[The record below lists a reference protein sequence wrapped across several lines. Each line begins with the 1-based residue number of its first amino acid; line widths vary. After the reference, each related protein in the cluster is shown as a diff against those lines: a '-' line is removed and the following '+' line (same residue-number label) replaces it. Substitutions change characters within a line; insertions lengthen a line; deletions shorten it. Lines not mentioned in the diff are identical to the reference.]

1 MEEKKKARPTSR
13 KTKSKIVGVELVV
26 SDPANACC
34 SADPANACCSAD
46 PANAG
51 CSADPANAGCS
62 ADPPI
67 ISEPKCDSPV
77 VPKKRGRKPKGGKI
91 IDIGIAETKKDV
103 FKPNIIL
110 HLKCSSTDLDCD
122 GNRESDF
129 SQVNINSYSS
139 DIPNYHLINTMTH
152 DIPAES
158 DVLFGSVQPPA
169 VIPDLGSLIMSDDNP
184 ITMTSNGSRKEI
196 WKKLKSLEHL
206 LHMNSVPDSNAACFW
221 CTYEFD
227 NPPAYIPKMFLKNS
241 YHVYGCFCS
250 PECAVA
256 YLMNE
261 NLDSSSKFERYSLL
275 NTIYNSVYGY
285 SKNIKPAPDPHYL
298 LNKFFGN
305 LSIQEYRAL
314 LRSDRLFLVV
324 DKPIT
329 RILPELHE
337 DNDEFI
343 INNKIIPTASNYQVK
358 RKLKSTVN
366 KTHSTENF
374 GIFAP
379 SVP

>member
-1 MEEKKKARPTSR
+1 MEEKKKARPTSK
-13 KTKSKIVGVELVV
+13 KTKAKIVEVELVV
-26 SDPANACC
+26 SET
-34 SADPANACCSAD
+34 
-46 PANAG
+46 
-51 CSADPANAGCS
+51 
-62 ADPPI
+62 PPEGNCTPS

-77 VPKKRGRKPKGGKI
+77 IPKKRGRKPKGGKI
-91 IDIGIAETKKDV
+91 IEVGVTETKKDV

-110 HLKCSSTDLDCD
+110 HLKCSSADLKRD

-139 DIPNYHLINTMTH
+139 DIPTYHVINGPV
-152 DIPAES
+152 DIEAENG
-158 DVLFGSVQPPA
+158 LFSAAHPP
-169 VIPDLGSLIMSDDNP
+169 VIPDLDSLSMSNTSPMKSVGSH
-184 ITMTSNGSRKEI
+184 KEI

-206 LHMNSVPDSNAACFW
+206 LHINSVPDSNAACFW

-256 YLMNE
+256 FLMNE

-298 LNKFFGN
+298 LDKFFGN
-305 LSIQEYRAL
+305 LSIHEYRAL
-314 LRSDRLFLVV
+314 LQSDRLFLVV

-358 RKLKSTVN
+358 RKLKTTNN
-366 KTHSTENF
+366 KTHPSENF

-379 SVP
+379 NMPT

>member
-1 MEEKKKARPTSR
+1 MEDKKKARPTSK
-13 KTKSKIVGVELVV
+13 KTKAKIAEVELVV
-26 SDPANACC
+26 SETTPIA
-34 SADPANACCSAD
+34 S
-46 PANAG
+46 
-51 CSADPANAGCS
+51 
-62 ADPPI
+62 DPPI
-67 ISEPKCDSPV
+67 ISEPKCESPV

-91 IDIGIAETKKDV
+91 IDIGIAETKKEV

-110 HLKCSSTDLDCD
+110 HLKCSTADLERD

-129 SQVNINSYSS
+129 SQVNINSYSN
-139 DIPNYHLINTMTH
+139 DIPTYHVINNPA
-152 DIPAES
+152 DISTEN
-158 DVLFGSVQPPA
+158 DVLFGGIHPPA
-169 VIPDLGSLIMSDDNP
+169 IPELDPMSMSNIPTTISTIGSH
-184 ITMTSNGSRKEI
+184 KEI

-298 LNKFFGN
+298 LDKFFGN
-305 LSIQEYRAL
+305 LTIQEYRAM

-358 RKLKSTVN
+358 RKLKSTSNRVL
-366 KTHSTENF
+366 STETF
-374 GIFAP
+374 GMFSP
-379 SVP
+379 NVPA

>member
-1 MEEKKKARPTSR
+1 MDEKKKTKVTSR
-13 KTKSKIVGVELVV
+13 KKTKSNGDNVIISV
-26 SDPANACC
+26 SEKEKCEQDIISNDPAIA
-34 SADPANACCSAD
+34 
-46 PANAG
+46 
-51 CSADPANAGCS
+51 
-62 ADPPI
+62 
-67 ISEPKCDSPV
+67 
-77 VPKKRGRKPKGGKI
+77 PKKRGRKPKGGKI
-91 IDIGIAETKKDV
+91 IDVSIEEPTKEI

-110 HLKCSSTDLDCD
+110 HLRCSRKDLEYN

-139 DIPNYHLINTMTH
+139 DAPTYHIINNPID
-152 DIPAES
+152 DIS
-158 DVLFGSVQPPA
+158 ISNDTTLFGGSQPEP
-169 VIPDLGSLIMSDDNP
+169 INNLEDMSICNTS
-184 ITMTSNGSRKEI
+184 IAKSSNGANKDI

-206 LHMNSVPDSNAACFW
+206 LHINNVPDSNAACFW

-227 NPPAYIPKMFLKNS
+227 NPPVYIPKMFLKNS
-241 YHVYGCFCS
+241 YHVYGCYCS
-250 PECAVA
+250 PECATA

-261 NLDSSSKFERYSLL
+261 NLDSSSKFERYSFL

-285 SKNIKPAPDPHYL
+285 TKNIKPAPDPHYL
-298 LNKFFGN
+298 LDKFFGN
-305 LSIQEYRAL
+305 LTIQEYRAL
-314 LRSDRLFLVV
+314 LQSDRLFLVV

-358 RKLKSTVN
+358 RKLKSTSNKVN
-366 KTHSTENF
+366 PSENF

-379 SVP
+379 SVSI

>member
-1 MEEKKKARPTSR
+1 MEEKKKVRPTSKKAKA
-13 KTKSKIVGVELVV
+13 KTSEVELVV
-26 SDPANACC
+26 SEAPPDCTDA
-34 SADPANACCSAD
+34 
-46 PANAG
+46 
-51 CSADPANAGCS
+51 
-62 ADPPI
+62 PI
-67 ISEPKCDSPV
+67 ISEPKSGSPV

-91 IDIGIAETKKDV
+91 IDIGVTETKKEV

-110 HLKCSSTDLDCD
+110 HLKCSSTDLERD

-139 DIPNYHLINTMTH
+139 DIPTYHLINNLAD
-152 DIPAES
+152 DIPVEPDA
-158 DVLFGSVQPPA
+158 LFGSDHPPA
-169 VIPDLGSLIMSDDNP
+169 SIPDAGSLVTSTGP
-184 ITMTSNGSRKEI
+184 ITMTSNVAHKEI

-314 LRSDRLFLVV
+314 LQSDRLFLVV

-358 RKLKSTVN
+358 RKLKSTIN
-366 KTHSTENF
+366 KTQPTENF
-374 GIFAP
+374 GIFTP
-379 SVP
+379 NVL

>member
-1 MEEKKKARPTSR
+1 MEEKKKAKPVSKRTT
-13 KTKSKIVGVELVV
+13 KTKTPEVDLVISEPTHV
-26 SDPANACC
+26 VTDT
-34 SADPANACCSAD
+34 
-46 PANAG
+46 
-51 CSADPANAGCS
+51 
-62 ADPPI
+62 PI
-67 ISEPKCDSPV
+67 ISEPKCEPIV

-91 IDIGIAETKKDV
+91 IDVGITEIKKDV

-110 HLKCSSTDLDCD
+110 HLKCSTTDLESD

-139 DIPNYHLINTMTH
+139 DIPTYHVINSPVDMSVESNALFDSVHPQIIPELNSLSMTN
-152 DIPAES
+152 A
-158 DVLFGSVQPPA
+158 
-169 VIPDLGSLIMSDDNP
+169 P
-184 ITMTSNGSRKEI
+184 ITMTSTNVHKDI
-196 WKKLKSLEHL
+196 CKKLKSLEHL

-261 NLDSSSKFERYSLL
+261 NIDSSSKFERYSLL

-285 SKNIKPAPDPHYL
+285 SKNIKPAPDPHYML
-298 LNKFFGN
+298 DKFFGN
-305 LSIQEYRAL
+305 LTIQEYRAL
-314 LRSDRLFLVV
+314 LQSDRLFLVV

-358 RKLKSTVN
+358 RKLKSTNN

-374 GIFAP
+374 GIFTP
-379 SVP
+379 NMPPLPI

>member
-1 MEEKKKARPTSR
+1 MAEKKKARSTSK
-13 KTKSKIVGVELVV
+13 KTKVVDVELVISESTHVV
-26 SDPANACC
+26 SDP
-34 SADPANACCSAD
+34 
-46 PANAG
+46 
-51 CSADPANAGCS
+51 
-62 ADPPI
+62 PI
-67 ISEPKCDSPV
+67 TSEPKCESPI

-91 IDIGIAETKKDV
+91 IEIGVAETKKDV

-110 HLKCSSTDLDCD
+110 HLKCSTTDLDSD

-139 DIPNYHLINTMTH
+139 DIPNYHVITNPSEISLEN
-152 DIPAES
+152 D
-158 DVLFGSVQPPA
+158 LFGMDHPPI
-169 VIPDLGSLIMSDDNP
+169 IPDSAPLSISNAPTNISSVGSH
-184 ITMTSNGSRKEI
+184 KEI

-206 LHMNSVPDSNAACFW
+206 LHLNSVPDSNAACFW

-261 NLDSSSKFERYSLL
+261 NIDSSSKFERYSLL

-298 LNKFFGN
+298 LDKFFGN
-305 LSIQEYRAL
+305 LNIHEYRAL
-314 LRSDRLFLVV
+314 LQSDRLFLVV

-343 INNKIIPTASNYQVK
+343 INNKIIPTAANYQVK
-358 RKLKSTVN
+358 RKLKLTNN
-366 KTHSTENF
+366 KAHSTENF

-379 SVP
+379 NVSP

>member
-1 MEEKKKARPTSR
+1 MEEKKKARSTSK
-13 KTKSKIVGVELVV
+13 KTKAKVVEVELVI
-26 SDPANACC
+26 SDPTKSGCC
-34 SADPANACCSAD
+34 TDPTKSGCCTDPAHVESE
-46 PANAG
+46 
-51 CSADPANAGCS
+51 
-62 ADPPI
+62 PPI
-67 ISEPKCDSPV
+67 LSEPKCDSPV

-91 IDIGIAETKKDV
+91 IEIGITETKKDV

-110 HLKCSSTDLDCD
+110 HLKCSSTDLERD

-139 DIPNYHLINTMTH
+139 DIPTYHVINSPA
-152 DIPAES
+152 DIPAENG
-158 DVLFGSVQPPA
+158 LFGAAHPP
-169 VIPDLGSLIMSDDNP
+169 VIPDLDSLSIPNTS
-184 ITMTSNGSRKEI
+184 TMTSDRSHKEI

-221 CTYEFD
+221 CTYDFD
-227 NPPAYIPKMFLKNS
+227 HPPSYIPKMFLKNS

-256 YLMNE
+256 FLMNE

-298 LNKFFGN
+298 LDKFFGN
-305 LSIQEYRAL
+305 LSIHEYRAL
-314 LRSDRLFLVV
+314 LQSDRLFLVV

-358 RKLKSTVN
+358 RKLKSTIN
-366 KTHSTENF
+366 KTQSTENF

-379 SVP
+379 TVTT

>member
-1 MEEKKKARPTSR
+1 MTGEKKAKTTSKQTKVEPTS
-13 KTKSKIVGVELVV
+13 INVVV
-26 SDPANACC
+26 SEPH
-34 SADPANACCSAD
+34 
-46 PANAG
+46 
-51 CSADPANAGCS
+51 
-62 ADPPI
+62 I

-91 IDIGIAETKKDV
+91 IEVGIPDIKKEV

-110 HLKCSSTDLDCD
+110 HLKCSSGDLLRE

-139 DIPNYHLINTMTH
+139 DIPTYHVINKMSNDAPEETGVFGTTQSITEVPLIESEIMHNTHINT
-152 DIPAES
+152 
-158 DVLFGSVQPPA
+158 
-169 VIPDLGSLIMSDDNP
+169 
-184 ITMTSNGSRKEI
+184 TSGGTNKEI
-196 WKKLKSLEHL
+196 WKKIKTLEHL
-206 LHMNSVPDSNAACFW
+206 LHINSVPESTAACFW

-227 NPPAYIPKMFLKNS
+227 NPPVYIPKMFLKNS

-250 PECAVA
+250 PECSVA

-261 NLDSSSKFERYSLL
+261 NIDTSSRFERYSLL
-275 NTIYNSVYGY
+275 NTIYNGIYGY

-298 LNKFFGN
+298 LNKFCGN
-305 LSIQEYRAL
+305 LNIQEYRAL
-314 LRSDRLFLVV
+314 LQSNRLFLVV

-343 INNKIIPTASNYQVK
+343 INNKIIPTATNYQVK
-358 RKLKSTVN
+358 RKLKTTPT
-366 KTHSTENF
+366 KAHQTENF
-374 GIFAP
+374 GIF
-379 SVP
+379 SSSML

>member
-1 MEEKKKARPTSR
+1 MEEKKKTKVTSR
-13 KTKSKIVGVELVV
+13 KTKTKTNENQIIVSET
-26 SDPANACC
+26 
-34 SADPANACCSAD
+34 
-46 PANAG
+46 AG
-51 CSADPANAGCS
+51 KDEQSNICD
-62 ADPPI
+62 
-67 ISEPKCDSPV
+67 EPVV

-91 IDIGIAETKKDV
+91 IDVGVEETKKEV

-110 HLKCSSTDLDCD
+110 HLKCSTTDLEYH
-122 GNRESDF
+122 GNREPDF

-139 DIPNYHLINTMTH
+139 DAPTYHVINNPL
-152 DIPAES
+152 DISNENE
-158 DVLFGSVQPPA
+158 LFGGSQTVPIA
-169 VIPDLGSLIMSDDNP
+169 NLEDVSMSNTSIPKS
-184 ITMTSNGSRKEI
+184 SNETHKDI

-206 LHMNSVPDSNAACFW
+206 LHINSVPDSNAACFW

-227 NPPAYIPKMFLKNS
+227 NPPVYIPKMFLKNT
-241 YHVYGCFCS
+241 YHVYGCYCS
-250 PECAVA
+250 PECATA

-261 NLDSSSKFERYSLL
+261 NLDSSSKFERYSFL

-298 LNKFFGN
+298 LDKFFGN
-305 LSIQEYRAL
+305 LSIQEYRSL
-314 LRSDRLFLVV
+314 LQSDRLFLVV

-358 RKLKSTVN
+358 RKLKSTSNKVN
-366 KTHSTENF
+366 PSENF

-379 SVP
+379 SVSL

>member
-1 MEEKKKARPTSR
+1 MEEKKKARPTSK
-13 KTKSKIVGVELVV
+13 KTKAKTVEVEVVV
-26 SDPANACC
+26 SDPTHVET
-34 SADPANACCSAD
+34 DL
-46 PANAG
+46 
-51 CSADPANAGCS
+51 
-62 ADPPI
+62 PI
-67 ISEPKCDSPV
+67 TSPPV

-91 IDIGIAETKKDV
+91 IDVGIEEPIKEL

-110 HLKCSSTDLDCD
+110 HLKCSTTDLECH

-139 DIPNYHLINTMTH
+139 DIPTYHVINNPTDMSI
-152 DIPAES
+152 D
-158 DVLFGSVQPPA
+158 DDLFAGTRSA
-169 VIPDLGSLIMSDDNP
+169 TLPDLEQASMTNTS
-184 ITMTSNGSRKEI
+184 ITKPSTGTHKDI
-196 WKKLKSLEHL
+196 WKKIKSLEHL
-206 LHMNSVPDSNAACFW
+206 LHINSAPDSNAACFW
-221 CTYEFD
+221 CTFEFD
-227 NPPAYIPKMFLKNS
+227 NPPVYIPKMYLKNS
-241 YHVYGCFCS
+241 YHVYGCYCS

-298 LNKFFGN
+298 LDKFFGN

-314 LRSDRLFLVV
+314 LQSDRLFLVV

-343 INNKIIPTASNYQVK
+343 INNKIIPTAANYQVK
-358 RKLKSTVN
+358 RKLKSTSN
-366 KTHSTENF
+366 KVTPSENF
-374 GIFAP
+374 GIFSP
-379 SVP
+379 SVLPV

>member
-1 MEEKKKARPTSR
+1 MEKKKARTTSK
-13 KTKSKIVGVELVV
+13 KTNAKIVGGDLVV
-26 SDPANACC
+26 SEPTPTVPDPL
-34 SADPANACCSAD
+34 
-46 PANAG
+46 
-51 CSADPANAGCS
+51 
-62 ADPPI
+62 I
-67 ISEPKCDSPV
+67 ISEPKCESPV
-77 VPKKRGRKPKGGKI
+77 VPKNRGRKPKGGKI
-91 IDIGIAETKKDV
+91 IDISIVETKKEV

-110 HLKCSSTDLDCD
+110 HLKCSTTDLGRD

-139 DIPNYHLINTMTH
+139 DIPTYHLINNPVDDMQVENN
-152 DIPAES
+152 II
-158 DVLFGSVQPPA
+158 FGSVQPA
-169 VIPDLGSLIMSDDNP
+169 AIPDAGSLS
-184 ITMTSNGSRKEI
+184 MTNAPTNMTTIGAHKDI

-241 YHVYGCFCS
+241 YHEYGCFCS

-298 LNKFFGN
+298 LDKFFGN

-314 LRSDRLFLVV
+314 LQSDRLFLVV

-358 RKLKSTVN
+358 RKLKSTIN
-366 KTHSTENF
+366 KTQTTENF

>member
-1 MEEKKKARPTSR
+1 MVEKKKVRSI
-13 KTKSKIVGVELVV
+13 SKKATPKADEVELVV
-26 SDPANACC
+26 SE
-34 SADPANACCSAD
+34 
-46 PANAG
+46 
-51 CSADPANAGCS
+51 
-62 ADPPI
+62 PI
-67 ISEPKCDSPV
+67 HVASDSPTLSEPKCDSNV

-91 IDIGIAETKKDV
+91 IDIGIAETKKEV

-110 HLKCSSTDLDCD
+110 HLKCSTIDLDCD

-139 DIPNYHLINTMTH
+139 DIPTYHVINNPADMTTENVLIDGIH
-152 DIPAES
+152 
-158 DVLFGSVQPPA
+158 PPA
-169 VIPDLGSLIMSDDNP
+169 IPELDPMSMSSIPTTISTLGSH
-184 ITMTSNGSRKEI
+184 KEI

-206 LHMNSVPDSNAACFW
+206 LHMNSVPDSNSACFW

-298 LNKFFGN
+298 LDKFFGN
-305 LSIQEYRAL
+305 LSIQEYRAM

-358 RKLKSTVN
+358 RKLKSTSN
-366 KTHSTENF
+366 KVLSTENF
-374 GIFAP
+374 GMFSS
-379 SVP
+379 SVPS